1 MRKRYPT
8 RRGWRSGICG
18 EWLRRKYG
26 GRFVGSGQGF
36 VMNGFGADMAGQ
48 FAGSGQG
55 AAADG
60 TGDEIGLGRDKGL
73 KQW

>member
-1 MRKRYPT
+1 MVSVQIWRGDLRK
-8 RRGWRSGICG
+8 RSGICG

-26 GRFVGSGQGF
+26 GAVCE
-36 VMNGFGADMAGQ
+36 
-48 FAGSGQG
+48 SGQG

-60 TGDEIGLGRDKGL
+60 AGDEIGLGRDKGL

>member
-1 MRKRYPT
+1 MVSVQIWRGDLRK
-8 RRGWRSGICG
+8 RSGICG

-26 GRFVGSGQGF
+26 G
-36 VMNGFGADMAGQ
+36 AICE
-48 FAGSGQG
+48 SGQG

-60 TGDEIGLGRDKGL
+60 AGDEIGLGRDKGL